1 MADKSGTILVVDDE
15 RHNLTILVDLLKPFY
30 EVLAAKNGRKALQ
43 AARGETPPDL
53 ILLDI
58 MMPEMDGY
66 EVCRELKGDKTT
78 EDIPVIFISAMSQP
92 EDETKGFEMGAV
104 DYITKPISP
113 PIVKA
118 RVATHLKLRR
128 AMLDLRRL
136 NDELELR
143 VQKRTADLRKAKDA
157 AETSNKAKSMFI
169 SNMSHELRTPLNGI
183 IVSADLAL
191 AQELSPRMEK
201 IQKTISRSSG
211 ALLRTVNTILD
222 FAKSEDGKF
231 ALATDPFRL
240 DEVLGKLSGTFI
252 QKSVQ
257 KQIKIG
263 FDIAADQVSNA
274 LMGDPDRLLEIF
286 NHMLDNAAKFN
297 TGTPN
302 VVIGVKDIDKSAEKT
317 TALASLR
324 KISKKSSMPSLR
336 LTTPAHDNMTGREW
350 GWR

>member
-136 NDELELR
+136 ND
-143 VQKRTADLRKAKDA
+143 
-157 AETSNKAKSMFI
+157 
-169 SNMSHELRTPLNGI
+169 
-183 IVSADLAL
+183 
-191 AQELSPRMEK
+191 
-201 IQKTISRSSG
+201 
-211 ALLRTVNTILD
+211 
-222 FAKSEDGKF
+222 
-231 ALATDPFRL
+231 
-240 DEVLGKLSGTFI
+240 
-252 QKSVQ
+252 
-257 KQIKIG
+257 
-263 FDIAADQVSNA
+263 
-274 LMGDPDRLLEIF
+274 
-286 NHMLDNAAKFN
+286 
-297 TGTPN
+297 
-302 VVIGVKDIDKSAEKT
+302 
-317 TALASLR
+317 
-324 KISKKSSMPSLR
+324 
-336 LTTPAHDNMTGREW
+336 
-350 GWR
+350 